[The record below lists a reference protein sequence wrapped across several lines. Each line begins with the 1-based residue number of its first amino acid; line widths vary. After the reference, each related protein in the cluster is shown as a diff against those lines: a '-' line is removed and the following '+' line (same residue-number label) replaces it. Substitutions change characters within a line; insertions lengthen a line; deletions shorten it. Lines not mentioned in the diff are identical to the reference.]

1 MKVEYFTTTDYAELS
16 NKSTIRETLETF
28 LEKRVD
34 IACVIDGG
42 ELIGIVTKYSLY
54 RLLLNHPSLD
64 QPIYPAIKRNIITIQ
79 KDMTLYEAKDIMI
92 DGKVSHAVVLTKT
105 NQVFGIMSK
114 SDLIRGIMSE
124 VQNLADRMKSLLEHL
139 QDAVIS
145 VDTSLRI
152 TTFNRAAKQLFQFDH
167 STIGKS
173 IHTVLPTFTNELVH
187 SLATGETIEAK
198 RISLPKSKVIA
209 SFVPIWQLSQ
219 ITGVMIVLKD
229 VTSFESIASEL
240 ESTKRLKKIL
250 DSAIEFAYDGVV
262 ITDHAGNITMVNEG
276 FLDLYGFQ
284 SNKQIIGK
292 KISKIA
298 PEIPFHKSLDEK
310 KAVKGEV
317 IKIKGKPCILTQS
330 PIIQNH
336 ELIGA
341 IYKIIFRQLDVW
353 KDLLVRMEQLENEL
367 TYYRGE
373 LMKITGKDD
382 PFAHIIS
389 LTPGMDK
396 LKKEAYIAAQSFST
410 VLITGES
417 GTGKELIAE
426 GIHNASGR
434 PGAFIKVNCAAIPQ
448 ELLESEF
455 FGYADGAFTGARKGG
470 KPGKFE
476 LADLGT
482 LFLDEIGDM
491 PLQLQAKLLRVL
503 QEKEFER
510 IGDTKTTHVDVRII
524 AATNKDLWQLVQE
537 GNFREDLF
545 YRINVIHL
553 HIPPLRDRLDD
564 IPILCKHFIQKM
576 NKKTKKTIL
585 DVTPEVIQLFQSFYW
600 PGNIRQLE
608 NIIERA
614 FHFCHA
620 SYIDVEHLPESFLS
634 TIKLDSSPNITN
646 HKTINPLKWN
656 RQEQIN
662 DADKKIILEALEKAN
677 GNKTKAA
684 EILGISRSTL
694 YEKIKKYQIKE
705 KSRFTSW

>member
-16 NKSTIRETLETF
+16 SKSTIRETLETF
-28 LEKRVD
+28 LKKRVD
-34 IACVIDGG
+34 IACVIEEGN
-42 ELIGIVTKYSLY
+42 LLGIVTKYSLY
-54 RLLLNHPSLD
+54 RLLLDNPSLE
-64 QPIYPAIKRNIITIQ
+64 QSIYKAIKRNVVTIQ
-79 KDMTLYEAKDIMI
+79 KDMTLYEARDIMM
-92 DGKVSHAVVLTKT
+92 DGKVSHAVVLTET
-105 NQVFGIMSK
+105 NRVFGIMSK

-145 VDTSLRI
+145 VDKSLRI
-152 TTFNRAAKQLFQFDH
+152 ITFNRAAKQLFQFDN

-187 SLATGETIEAK
+187 SLTTGKPIEAK
-198 RISLPKSKVIA
+198 RISLPNSKVIA
-209 SFVPIWQLSQ
+209 SFIPIWELSH
-219 ITGVMIVLKD
+219 IIGVMIVLKD

-250 DSAIEFAYDGVV
+250 DSAIEFAYDGVM
-262 ITDHAGNITMVNEG
+262 ITDHVGNITMVNEG

-292 KISKIA
+292 KISNIA
-298 PEIPFHKSLDEK
+298 PEIPFRKSLEEK

-330 PIIQNH
+330 PIFHNH

-353 KDLLVRMEQLENEL
+353 KDLLIRIEQLENEL

-373 LMKITGKDD
+373 LIKITGKDD

-389 LTPGMDK
+389 VNPRIDK

-455 FGYADGAFTGARKGG
+455 FGYADGAFTGARRGG

-503 QEKEFER
+503 QEKEVER
-510 IGDTKTTHVDVRII
+510 IGDTKTIHVDVRII
-524 AATNKDLWQLVQE
+524 AATNKDLWKLVQE
-537 GNFREDLF
+537 GKFREDLF

-553 HIPPLRDRLDD
+553 HIPPLRNRVED
-564 IPILCKHFIQKM
+564 IPILCEHFIQKM
-576 NKKTKKTIL
+576 AKRTKKLIL
-585 DVTPEVIQLFQSFYW
+585 GVTPEVVELFQSFHW
-600 PGNIRQLE
+600 PGNIRHLE
-608 NIIERA
+608 NIMERA
-614 FHFCHA
+614 FHFCQA
-620 SYIDVEHLPESFLS
+620 PYIGVEHLPEDFLS
-634 TIKLDSSPNITN
+634 AVKHSSYT
-646 HKTINPLKWN
+646 HMSSHSDVSQLKHN

-662 DADKKIILEALEKAN
+662 DVDRKIILEALEKTN

-684 EILGISRSTL
+684 ELLGISRSTL
-694 YEKIKKYQIKE
+694 YEKMKKYQIKSSF
-705 KSRFTSW
+705 KIFM